1 MLNRLRGRRRRS
13 LDQPPADR
21 VEGLERRVADL
32 ERMLEALQDA
42 VHREWVRHE
51 AKTAQ
56 LERKTQASEI
66 ARALNEDAR
75 RRGI

>member
-1 MLNRLRGRRRRS
+1 M
-13 LDQPPADR
+13 
-21 VEGLERRVADL
+21 ADL